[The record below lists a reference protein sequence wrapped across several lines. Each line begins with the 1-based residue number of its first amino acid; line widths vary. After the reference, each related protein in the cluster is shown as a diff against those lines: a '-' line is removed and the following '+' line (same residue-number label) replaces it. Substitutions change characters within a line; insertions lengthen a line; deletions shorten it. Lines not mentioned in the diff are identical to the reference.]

1 LTEHISTRTPPE
13 KAFPLQSLALSPKK
27 IHCPFL
33 SETTVNQGRNL
44 RMIHIR
50 SVMACGALASLL
62 ACAEGSKVESVQPD
76 RPANYQLV
84 DAPAQSARGELVES
98 THVVSL
104 SKDEVAQKLGALLSS
119 FKLEAQNGVHIYKVK
134 YQTQTPSTPAAP
146 VVASGLM
153 IVPDSKQSSY
163 PWIGVQ
169 HGTMTSKADAPSVTP
184 AEGIFEASQGFVTLV
199 MDYIGYGSSSRV
211 FHPYLIEKAY
221 ADAGVD
227 FLKATYK
234 FAELNSIGK
243 GPLFLKGYS
252 EGGYATLALQK
263 EIETN
268 HATTFPLV
276 ATAPSGGPYD
286 LEAIAIELLQRE
298 TVHPVNIPFLV
309 LSYTQWLS
317 QNDFNPE
324 AIFALPAANVA
335 ALFTGQFNND
345 YIGTKIPTQNA
356 VMLEQNLV
364 ADFLSPEPK
373 TNEGAKLRGYLQS
386 QSLTNKGWQPRSTTL
401 FFHCV
406 DDEVVPVSAVKKAKE
421 AFPGPNVV
429 VTTFPSPA
437 QGPQF
442 RHGSCPAIFAPTVAF
457 LDVLKKMSAQ

>member
-1 LTEHISTRTPPE
+1 
-13 KAFPLQSLALSPKK
+13 
-27 IHCPFL
+27 
-33 SETTVNQGRNL
+33 
-44 RMIHIR
+44 MIRIR
-50 SVMACGALASLL
+50 PVLVCGALASLL

-76 RPANYQLV
+76 RPANFQLV
-84 DAPAQSARGELVES
+84 DAPAQSARGDLVES

-104 SKDEVAQKLGALLSS
+104 SQDEVAQRLGPILAG
-119 FKLEAQNGVHIYKVK
+119 FKLQAQNGVHIYRVK
-134 YQTQTPSTPAAP
+134 YQTQTPATPTAAATP

-153 IVPDSKQSSY
+153 IVPDSKQASY

-169 HGTMTSKADAPSVTP
+169 HGTVTSKADAPSVTP
-184 AEGIFEASQGFVTLV
+184 AEGIFEASQGFVTVV
-199 MDYIGYGSSSRV
+199 MDYIGYGSSSKV
-211 FHPYLIEKAY
+211 FHPYLVERAY
-221 ADAGVD
+221 ADAGID

-234 FAELNSIGK
+234 FAELNTIGK

-268 HATTFPLV
+268 YAGVFPLV
-276 ATAPSGGPYD
+276 ATGPSGGPYN
-286 LEAIAIELLQRE
+286 LEAIAVELLQRE

-309 LSYTQWLS
+309 LSYTKWLS

-324 AIFALPAANVA
+324 AIFALPTANVS

-356 VMLEQNLV
+356 AMLEPALV
-364 ADFLSPEPK
+364 ADFLSAEPK
-373 TNEGAKLRGYLQS
+373 LNEAAKLRGYLKS
-386 QSLTNKGWQPRSTTL
+386 QSLTNQGWQPRSTTL

-406 DDEVVPVSAVKKAKE
+406 DDEVVPVSSVKVAKE

-437 QGPQF
+437 EGPKL
-442 RHGSCPAIFAPTVAF
+442 RHGTCPAIFAPTVAF
-457 LDVLKKMSAQ
+457 LDVLKKMSGK

>member
-1 LTEHISTRTPPE
+1 M
-13 KAFPLQSLALSPKK
+13 
-27 IHCPFL
+27 
-33 SETTVNQGRNL
+33 SETTVNLGRNL
-44 RMIHIR
+44 RMIRIR
-50 SVMACGALASLL
+50 SVMAGGALASLL
-62 ACAEGSKVESVQPD
+62 ACAEGSKVETVQPD

-84 DAPAQSARGELVES
+84 DAPAQSARGDLIES

-104 SKDEVAQKLGALLSS
+104 SKEEVAQKLGPILAG

-134 YQTQTPSTPAAP
+134 YQTQTPSTPATP
-146 VVASGLM
+146 VIASGLM
-153 IVPDSKQSSY
+153 IVPDVKQASY

-184 AEGIFEASQGFVTLV
+184 SEGIFEASQGFVTVV
-199 MDYIGYGSSSRV
+199 MDYLGYGASSKV

-221 ADAGVD
+221 AETGID
-227 FLKATYK
+227 FLKATYQ
-234 FAELNSIGK
+234 FAELNAIGK

-268 HATTFPLV
+268 HAGAFPLV
-276 ATAPSGGPYD
+276 ATGPSGGPYD
-286 LEAIAIELLQRE
+286 LEAVAVELLQRE
-298 TVHPVNIPFLV
+298 TVHPVNIPFLI

-324 AIFALPAANVA
+324 AIFTMPTASVA
-335 ALFTGQFNND
+335 ALFTGQYNND
-345 YIGTKIPTQNA
+345 FIGTRIPTQNSA
-356 VMLEQNLV
+356 MLESNLV
-364 ADFLSPEPK
+364 DDFLSAEPQ
-373 TNEGAKLRGYLQS
+373 TNEAVKLRGYLKS
-386 QSLTNKGWQPRSTTL
+386 QSLTNQGWQPRSATL

-406 DDEVVPVSAVKKAKE
+406 DDEVVPVSSVKVAKE

-437 QGPQF
+437 QGPKL
-442 RHGSCPAIFAPTVAF
+442 RHGTCPAIFAPTVAF
-457 LDVLKKMSAQ
+457 LDILKKSSAQ

>member
-1 LTEHISTRTPPE
+1 
-13 KAFPLQSLALSPKK
+13 
-27 IHCPFL
+27 
-33 SETTVNQGRNL
+33 
-44 RMIHIR
+44 MIRIR

-84 DAPAQSARGELVES
+84 DAPAQSARGDLLEA

-104 SKDEVAQKLGALLSS
+104 SKDEVAQRLGAILAG
-119 FKLEAQNGVHIYKVK
+119 FKLEAKNGVHIYRVK
-134 YQTQTPSTPAAP
+134 YQTQTPAKTPAP
-146 VVASGLM
+146 IIASGLM
-153 IVPDSKQSSY
+153 IVPDTKQASY

-169 HGTMTSKADAPSVTP
+169 HGTVTSKADVPSVTP
-184 AEGIFEASQGFVTLV
+184 AEGIFEASQGFVAVL
-199 MDYIGYGSSSRV
+199 MDYIGYGASSKV
-211 FHPYLIEKAY
+211 FHPYLVEKAY

-286 LEAIAIELLQRE
+286 LEAIAVELLQRE
-298 TVHPVNIPFLV
+298 TLHPVNIPFLV

-324 AIFALPAANVA
+324 AIFTLPTANVA

-356 VMLEQNLV
+356 AMLEANLV
-364 ADFLSPEPK
+364 ADFLSAEPK
-373 TNEGAKLRGYLQS
+373 TNEAVKLRGYLKS
-386 QSLTNKGWQPRSTTL
+386 QSLTNQGWQPRATTL

-442 RHGSCPAIFAPTVAF
+442 KHSSCPAIFAPTVAF
-457 LDVLKKMSAQ
+457 LDVLNKMSAK

>member
-1 LTEHISTRTPPE
+1 
-13 KAFPLQSLALSPKK
+13 
-27 IHCPFL
+27 
-33 SETTVNQGRNL
+33 
-44 RMIHIR
+44 MIHIR

-62 ACAEGSKVESVQPD
+62 ACAEGSKVENVQPD
-76 RPANYQLV
+76 RPANFQL
-84 DAPAQSARGELVES
+84 AGAGAQSARGDLVEA
-98 THVVSL
+98 THVVTL
-104 SKDEVAQKLGALLSS
+104 SREDVAQRIGPILAG

-134 YQTQTPSTPAAP
+134 YQTQTPGASAAP

-153 IVPDSKQSSY
+153 IVPDTKKPSY

-169 HGTMTSKADAPSVTP
+169 HGTVTSKADAPSVKP
-184 AEGIFEASQGFVTLV
+184 AEGIFEASQGFVTVL
-199 MDYIGYGSSSRV
+199 MDYIGYGSSSNV
-211 FHPYLIEKAY
+211 FHPYLVERAY
-221 ADAGVD
+221 ADAGID

-234 FAELNSIGK
+234 YAELNSIGK

-268 HATTFPLV
+268 YATTFPLV
-276 ATAPSGGPYD
+276 ATGPSGGPYN
-286 LEAIAIELLQRE
+286 LEAIAVELLQRE

-309 LSYTQWLS
+309 LSYTKWLS
-317 QNDFNPE
+317 NNDFNPE
-324 AIFALPAANVA
+324 AIFTWPTANVA

-345 YIGTKIPTQNA
+345 FIGTKIPTKNA
-356 VMLEQNLV
+356 EMLEANLV
-364 ADFLSPEPK
+364 ADFLSAEPQS
-373 TNEGAKLRGYLQS
+373 NEAAKLRGYLQS

-406 DDEVVPVSAVKKAKE
+406 DDDVVPVSSVKVAKE

-437 QGPQF
+437 QGPQLK
-442 RHGSCPAIFAPTVAF
+442 HGNCPAIFAPTVAF
-457 LDVLKKMSAQ
+457 LDIMKKISAQ